1 MQLQKLGST
10 INVSSSVDGIIYT
23 VNSLKKNFDKTLV
36 LLQERM
42 FNPKFTESS
51 FDRIKKQTLQSF
63 KQQKSQPA
71 VIADMVFAKTQLW
84 Y

>member
-1 MQLQKLGST
+1 M
-10 INVSSSVDGIIYT
+10 SSSVDEIIYT

-63 KQQKSQPA
+63 KQQTARPQ
-71 VIADMVFAKTQLW
+71 QLQML
-84 Y
+84 YLQNLTTVLTIF